1 MVTKIE
7 NTYPSILKIK
17 KQIQDEFFGEATGHD
32 WYHIERVYKNA
43 LKIHELEGGNPE
55 IIAYAALLHDIA
67 DHKFVED
74 HESETDKR
82 IREILGREN
91 ISQSIVDEVLH
102 IAHNISY
109 KGANVANKITSL
121 EGKIV
126 QDADRLDAIGAIGI
140 ARAFAYGGNKNRAIY
155 LPTQKPTMHESFDA
169 YKNDEGHTI
178 NHFYEKLLLLKDKMN
193 TETGKKIA
201 QERHDFMQ
209 NFLDQF
215 YAEWEAN

>member
-1 MVTKIE
+1 MKDSSIE
-7 NTYPSILKIK
+7 KVKELIK
-17 KQIQDEFFGEATGHD
+17 EEFFGESTGHD

-43 LKIHELEGGNPE
+43 LKINETEGGNDK

-82 IREILGREN
+82 IRKILGDQDVADH
-91 ISQSIVDEVLH
+91 IIDEVLH

-109 KGANVANKITSL
+109 KGANVENKINTL
-121 EGKIV
+121 EGFIV

-140 ARAFAYGGNKNRAIY
+140 ARAFAYGGSKKRMIY
-155 LPTQKPTMHESFDA
+155 DPEKKPTLHDSFEA
-169 YKNDEGHTI
+169 YKSDDGHTI
-178 NHFYEKLLLLKDKMN
+178 NHFYEKLLLLKEKMN

-201 QERHDFMQ
+201 EDRHSFMEEFLER
-209 NFLDQF
+209 F
-215 YAEWEAN
+215 YSEWEAK